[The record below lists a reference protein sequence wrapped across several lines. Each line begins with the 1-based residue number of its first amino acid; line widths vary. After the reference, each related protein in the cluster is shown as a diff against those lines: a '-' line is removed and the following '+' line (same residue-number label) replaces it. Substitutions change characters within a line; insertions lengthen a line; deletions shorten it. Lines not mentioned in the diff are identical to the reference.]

1 MITSEQ
7 ISKMSRKEKLD
18 LLNRAKDAYY
28 NTGEELLSDYD
39 YDELEAELGLENKN
53 YVGSKHKG
61 YTVKHSFI
69 MGSLSKVQIKEDKKT
84 GVIDWDQY
92 ADEINSYLRKASP
105 NYIEVTPKLDG
116 ASFSAEFRNN
126 NGEAELISCATR
138 GDGSYGTDISHWF
151 ETVLNSEYWDMIDD
165 ACANILDDDQILC
178 IRGEV
183 LVPASDFAAKYADT
197 FTNPRSFV
205 SGRLGLKPSEI
216 KKDMLTGSN
225 IHFVCYDYRLV
236 DTTDNTFTELDWM
249 NPADSTYSILKPYL
263 NHIGELPEEQ
273 YCQVYKYNGRLT
285 GDDLQQIYD
294 DYAKFRTEES
304 EYALDGIV
312 FKPEASA
319 REYNDNRER
328 PVDCVAM
335 KFVPVISISEII
347 NIEWNVKKS
356 GEYFPKAIIKP
367 IYLDSKKIEKVSLH
381 NYNYIVVNNCGIGSS
396 VRISLA
402 GDIIPYIYEVI
413 YAAGIDDI
421 NLPEDSEVYT
431 EAKSGTMHLMKVFDN
446 DSAKEK
452 NRFLASA
459 NALVINNVGPA
470 AASLLW
476 DNLHEHIDNLINIVY
491 LMKDDMYNLIK
502 QTMGTSRSIMNIIQ
516 GLKDFRENITL
527 EDIIQ
532 SFCFKNC
539 GKRASIVCAKILRGE
554 EYSTANLSQSVYG
567 WALDKNSVEYNLVM
581 DVVNELNIDI
591 ASSNSSNNSGTQIPI
606 IMTGS
611 PKPFGYNTKKD
622 FLNAHPEYI
631 ETTSWT
637 DCKILFTDDLSST
650 SGKMKKAAKA
660 GIPIKTYE

>member
-92 ADEINSYLRKASP
+92 ADDINSYLRKASP

-183 LVPASDFAAKYADT
+183 IVPASDFAAKYADT

-236 DTTDNTFTELDWM
+236 DSTDNTFTELDWM

-459 NALVINNVGPA
+459 NALVINNIGPA

-591 ASSNSSNNSGTQIPI
+591 ESNNSSNNSGSQIPI

>member
-92 ADEINSYLRKASP
+92 ADDINSYLRKASP

-236 DTTDNTFTELDWM
+236 DSTDNTFTELDWM

-431 EAKSGTMHLMKVFDN
+431 EAKSGTIHLMKVFDN

-581 DVVNELNIDI
+581 DVVDELNIDI
-591 ASSNSSNNSGTQIPI
+591 ESNNSSNNSGSQIPI

-650 SGKMKKAAKA
+650 SGKMKKATKA